1 VWQTKGLLEGDFGCV
16 AKKGVMGAF
25 FGCVANAGVR
35 GLKLEIGKLDSTPLP
50 RMFL

>member
-1 VWQTKGLLEGDFGCV
+1 LLEGDFGCV

-25 FGCVANAGVR
+25 CGSVANAGVR